1 MKIQNDTCFRFWFQP
16 VGFVTFHTRAG
27 AEAAKQDL
35 QVIPRFTT
43 HRHRER
49 KRCSIRNAR
58 ELPRAPL
65 PSIFFLSVRLYTIY
79 IYNIYIS
86 THKVQRNCPQFSFP
100 SPFFYH
106 FFSLSLSLS
115 LSPLSFSLSWD
126 KYENTHPCL
135 RFQLAR
141 VNAITSLVALYL
153 YQLPYTH
160 THIHIYTVLFN

>member
-1 MKIQNDTCFRFWFQP
+1 MFRFSNEMNERKKKIQNDTCFRFWFQP

-79 IYNIYIS
+79 IYNIYIYPHIKYKE
-86 THKVQRNCPQFSFP
+86 TARNFLSPL
-100 SPFFYH
+100 PFFLSF
-106 FFSLSLSLS
+106 FFSLSLSLF
-115 LSPLSFSLSWD
+115 LSPLFLSLFLEINMKIHTLALDSSW
-126 KYENTHPCL
+126 HGL
-135 RFQLAR
+135 ML
-141 VNAITSLVALYL
+141 
-153 YQLPYTH
+153 LP
-160 THIHIYTVLFN
+160 L